1 MTLRSHLTLIIY
13 FMVDKAESDRLR
25 DRKIAAEISFK
36 LRFAD
41 FSVLYYTL
49 QVLQIEKKK
58 NKNKKQIYF
67 ARLLEC

>member
-41 FSVLYYTL
+41 FSVLVHIL
-49 QVLQIEKKK
+49 FRCSK
-58 NKNKKQIYF
+58 
-67 ARLLEC
+67 